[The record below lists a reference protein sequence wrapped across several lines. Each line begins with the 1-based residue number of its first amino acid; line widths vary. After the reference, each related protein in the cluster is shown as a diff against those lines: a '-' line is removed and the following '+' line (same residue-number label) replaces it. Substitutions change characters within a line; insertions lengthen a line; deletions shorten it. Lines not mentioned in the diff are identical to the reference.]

1 MKREAPFNLPASVH
15 QRLLNLS
22 QQRGEEFNLLLTRFA
37 IERLLYR
44 LSRSAEAGHFVL
56 KGALTFAV
64 WGMQPHRPT
73 RDLDLLGYG
82 ENTSGRLIEA
92 FRCICDAETEAD
104 GLTFDLDSLRAHP
117 IRLDQE
123 YQGQRVE
130 LNAYLGKA
138 RVPLQIDIGFGDI
151 VTPPAEEAIYPT
163 LLAFPAPRV
172 RVYPKEAVVAEKLH
186 AMIVLGALNSRI
198 KDFYDLW
205 IMARELPF
213 EGAVLGRAIKATFAR
228 RQTALPT
235 SRPVALTAEFAARP
249 DVQTRWGAF
258 LRRNRLAAGESTFP
272 MVITDLSD
280 FLMPILTALSS
291 AAVFDQA
298 WTAGGPWCAIGRPR
312 SQQPARSLPAQAEV
326 G

>member
-1 MKREAPFNLPASVH
+1 MKRESPVNLPASVH

-56 KGALTFAV
+56 KGALAFAV

-82 ENTSGRLIEA
+82 DNTSGRLIEA
-92 FRCICDAETEAD
+92 FRRICATESEAD
-104 GLTFDLDSLRAHP
+104 GLTFDLDSLRAQP
-117 IRLDQE
+117 IRLAQE

-138 RVPLQIDIGFGDI
+138 RIPLQIDIGFGDI
-151 VTPPAEEAIYPT
+151 ITPPAEEAIYPT
-163 LLAFPAPRV
+163 LLSFPAPRV

-186 AMIVLGALNSRI
+186 AMVVLGALNSRI

-205 IMARELPF
+205 MLARELPF
-213 EGAVLGRAIKATFAR
+213 EGAVLGGRSRQRLPGAR
-228 RQTALPT
+228 RRCPA
-235 SRPVALTAEFAARP
+235 SRPVALTAEFAA
-249 DVQTRWGAF
+249 
-258 LRRNRLAAGESTFP
+258 
-272 MVITDLSD
+272 
-280 FLMPILTALSS
+280 TARCADPVGSLS
-291 AAVFDQA
+291 AAQSACGRREHLPDGDHRFERFPHANPD
-298 WTAGGPWCAIGRPR
+298 CAI
-312 SQQPARSLPAQAEV
+312 
-326 G
+326 

>member
-1 MKREAPFNLPASVH
+1 MKREAPVNLPASVH

-44 LSRSAEAGHFVL
+44 LSCSAEAGRFIL
-56 KGALTFAV
+56 KGAMAFFA
-64 WGMQPHRPT
+64 WGLPPHRPT

-82 ENTSGRLIEA
+82 DSAGLIEA
-92 FRCICDAETEAD
+92 FQLICATEAEAD

-130 LNAYLGKA
+130 LNAYLGRA
-138 RVPLQIDIGFGDI
+138 RIPLQIDIGFGDI
-151 VTPPAEEAIYPT
+151 VSPPAEEAVYPT
-163 LLAFPAPRV
+163 LLSFPAPRV

-205 IMARELPF
+205 MLAREVPF
-213 EGAVLGRAIKATFAR
+213 DGVVLSRAITATFAR
-228 RQTALPT
+228 RQTPLPA
-235 SRPVALTAEFAARP
+235 SRPVALTAEFAGRP
-249 DVQTRWGAF
+249 DVQLRWAAF
-258 LRRNRLAAGESTFP
+258 LRRNRLVVGQSTFP
-272 MVITDLSD
+272 MVIAALSD

-291 AAVFDQA
+291 GAVFDQA
-298 WTAGGPWCAIGRPR
+298 WPAGGPWHAAAATEQ
-312 SQQPARSLPAQAEV
+312 S
-326 G
+326 

>member
-1 MKREAPFNLPASVH
+1 MKREAPVNLPASVH

-44 LSRSAEAGHFVL
+44 LSRSTEAGHFVL
-56 KGALTFAV
+56 KGALAFAV

-82 ENTSGRLIEA
+82 NNTSDRLIEA
-92 FRCICDAETEAD
+92 FRRICATESEAD

-130 LNAYLGKA
+130 LNAFLGRA
-138 RVPLQIDIGFGDI
+138 RIPLQIDIGFGDI
-151 VTPPAEEAIYPT
+151 VSPPAEEAVYPT
-163 LLAFPAPRV
+163 LLSFPAPRV

-186 AMIVLGALNSRI
+186 AMVVLGALNSRI

-205 IMARELPF
+205 MLARELPF
-213 EGAVLGRAIKATFAR
+213 DGAVLGRAIAATFAR

-235 SRPVALTAEFAARP
+235 SRPVALTTEFAGRP
-249 DVQTRWGAF
+249 DVQIRWAAF
-258 LRRNRLAAGESTFP
+258 LRRNRLAVGDSTLP
-272 MVITDLSD
+272 MVIADLSD
-280 FLMPILTALSS
+280 FLMPILMALAGDAS
-291 AAVFDQA
+291 FDQT
-298 WTAGGPWCAIGRPR
+298 WPAGGPWRGAEETER
-312 SQQPARSLPAQAEV
+312 S
-326 G
+326 